1 MNHIV
6 KKLLVTLVTMCTGV
20 FLFAQ
25 SSVSGT
31 VKDHNGDP
39 LVGAAVMVTNGTNS
53 TALATAITDVDGKFQ
68 IQATEGQSL
77 FVSYIGHRDKTL
89 KVTSSVVYNI
99 VLDSDDLL
107 LDETVVVGYG
117 TQKKVNLTGSVATVD
132 AKALNGKPIT
142 QASTALQ
149 GMVPGVTVTTASGG
163 PGDDGGTI
171 RVRGINS
178 FGGSSTDLWFL

>member
-39 LVGAAVMVTNGTNS
+39 LVGAAVMVTNGTNP

-99 VLDSDDLL
+99 
-107 LDETVVVGYG
+107 
-117 TQKKVNLTGSVATVD
+117 
-132 AKALNGKPIT
+132 
-142 QASTALQ
+142 
-149 GMVPGVTVTTASGG
+149 
-163 PGDDGGTI
+163 GTI
-171 RVRGINS
+171 VKCLKS
-178 FGGSSTDLWFL
+178 FRLS

>member
-117 TQKKVNLTGSVATVD
+117 TQKKGDTCKLPWHN
-132 AKALNGKPIT
+132 
-142 QASTALQ
+142 
-149 GMVPGVTVTTASGG
+149 VT
-163 PGDDGGTI
+163 
-171 RVRGINS
+171 
-178 FGGSSTDLWFL
+178 